1 MASNELGSR
10 SYSLVILEGSC
21 LVLLNVFSL
30 VGNVLVCLSVYRN
43 PRLRTSNNLYIIA
56 LAVNDLFSAVFV
68 MPIAEMILFSG
79 KWPFGDT
86 VCQLHAFISLFIIYV
101 SPATMSLTAVNRYVR
116 ICKSRTTYQKIFSS
130 RKSRFWLALI
140 WLSVACYIAVPRL
153 ANWQGF
159 EFVPG
164 YAQCSIRHLSK
175 NEKVT
180 HYSVVITLFLAL
192 PLFATTICYAKVLK
206 TIQRHNMVT
215 LSNMRRNEALISVQE
230 INISRSL
237 FIVVFTFMTCW
248 LPLWII
254 VILKRFFTI
263 NIPRNVELLC
273 MFFLYISNAINPV
286 IYAGMNPAFRREF
299 RRIITFRSSAIVSP
313 QCSQPRNQGQRGLEL
328 GGSGDQPLNRDGVE
342 GTLQT
347 AAV

>member
-1 MASNELGSR
+1 MTSNELGSR

-43 PRLRTSNNLYIIA
+43 PRLRTSTNLYIIA
-56 LAVNDLFSAVFV
+56 LAISDLLSAVFV
-68 MPIAEMILFSG
+68 MPIAEIILFSG

-86 VCQLHAFISLFIIYV
+86 VCQLHAFTSLFIIYV

-116 ICKSRTTYQKIFSS
+116 ICKSRTTYKKIFSS

-164 YAQCSIRHLSK
+164 YAQCSIRHLSN

-192 PLFATTICYAKVLK
+192 PLFATTICYAKVLN
-206 TIQRHNMVT
+206 TIRRHNLVT
-215 LSNMRRNEALISVQE
+215 LSNMRRNEARISVQE
-230 INISRSL
+230 VNISRIFVHCSFYVHDMLASTLDYCHIEAL
-237 FIVVFTFMTCW
+237 FHHKHST
-248 LPLWII
+248 
-254 VILKRFFTI
+254 
-263 NIPRNVELLC
+263 
-273 MFFLYISNAINPV
+273 
-286 IYAGMNPAFRREF
+286 
-299 RRIITFRSSAIVSP
+299 
-313 QCSQPRNQGQRGLEL
+313 
-328 GGSGDQPLNRDGVE
+328 
-342 GTLQT
+342 
-347 AAV
+347 